1 MQAANAKT
9 QVRGSRLSGLYDF
22 EHIMSVFNPDFG
34 WQLGHLKGVV
44 AALKLLPERQP
55 TAIIVPIHIVL
66 GHAERK
72 GVDPKASSGR
82 GRRSTR
88 QPIQLVNQRV
98 GHRIASTGNTVPV
111 DQQL

>member
-1 MQAANAKT
+1 M
-9 QVRGSRLSGLYDF
+9 
-22 EHIMSVFNPDFG
+22 
-34 WQLGHLKGVV
+34 
-44 AALKLLPERQP
+44 
-55 TAIIVPIHIVL
+55 PIHIVL

-82 GRRSTR
+82 VRCSTR

-111 DQQL
+111 DQQLCARLSMSAINGVGIPNIDAALVLRLMPDVVAASVIDTFG